1 MIYQTRRERIE
12 AEKAQRRGRHM
23 RSMKVGMASFATF
36 AGVTVAGIAPAH
48 ADHTVERGDTLS
60 KIAAQY
66 DNVTVSGLMQANGL
80 SSHLIYPGQNLSFSN
95 TSSSSDSAS
104 TSSSSSASS
113 SGTHTVVSGDT
124 LSRIASQ
131 HGTTVSALMSENGL
145 NSHLIYPGDRLT
157 IPGGSSSSGSSPSAS
172 STPSNSGSSSS
183 SSSSTTSSGGS
194 HTVVSGDTLGRI
206 ASQHGTSVSALMSA
220 NGLSSTLIYPGT
232 QLSIPGS
239 SGSSSSASSTPSNSG
254 SSSSSSSS
262 SNSSSSSSSS
272 SSNVTTAS
280 SSATQTSSTS
290 TSGVSWAV
298 STANS
303 SSASYRLGANGEG
316 NQWDCSSFSQHALS
330 QDGKS
335 LPRTA
340 AAQYAS
346 AQKISHGQLQAGDLV
361 FYGNGRVTHVAVY
374 VGNDQIAHARNPSAG
389 LSVDSLSTY
398 SQYNNVIGYGRY

>member
-1 MIYQTRRERIE
+1 MIYATRRERIE

-66 DNVTVSGLMQANGL
+66 DDVTVSGLMQANGL
-80 SSHLIYPGQNLSFSN
+80 TSSLIYPGQNLSFSN
-95 TSSSSDSAS
+95 
-104 TSSSSSASS
+104 SSSSSSSSTSS

-131 HGTTVSALMSENGL
+131 HGTSVSALMSENGL
-145 NSHLIYPGDRLT
+145 SSTLIYPGDRLT
-157 IPGGSSSSGSSPSAS
+157 IPGGSSSSS
-172 STPSNSGSSSS
+172 
-183 SSSSTTSSGGS
+183 
-194 HTVVSGDTLGRI
+194 
-206 ASQHGTSVSALMSA
+206 
-220 NGLSSTLIYPGT
+220 
-232 QLSIPGS
+232 
-239 SGSSSSASSTPSNSG
+239 SSSSASSTPSSSG
-254 SSSSSSSS
+254 SSSSSSNSTPSTS
-262 SNSSSSSSSS
+262 SNSSSSSS
-272 SSNVTTAS
+272 VTTAS

-290 TSGVSWAV
+290 TSGVSWAI

-316 NQWDCSSFSQHALS
+316 NQWDCSSFSQQALS

-335 LPRTA
+335 IPRTS

-346 AQKISHGQLQAGDLV
+346 SQKISKSQLQSGDLV
-361 FYGNGRVTHVAVY
+361 FFGNGRVTHVAVY
-374 VGNDQIAHARNPSAG
+374 VGNGQMAHARNPSAG
-389 LSVDSLSTY
+389 LSVDNLDTY